1 MVHFEVLAATYV
13 ISASVDRYLRASL
26 PTWKL
31 QSNANDQGAIPVD
44 ERQMLVLR
52 LRNGDWHMERAI
64 AHFKRSH
71 PTRIEKLR
79 VIVVDK
85 DLNEIRVLEEHFPKA
100 RVIICHFH
108 VIKYLKEKRSKP
120 EFGKISSEDASHIDA
135 AIHKMVYAQSEDK
148 YKDANESLRGICVRT
163 GMDAFFEYFQ
173 KNWDASQDRWV
184 SYLRSKLPHFK
195 NHTNNRLESFFG
207 KLKDA
212 VDGSMS
218 MALCIKAIVAYDRRM
233 QNEYEYRLS
242 RIGRFVN
249 SNYDEEMTN
258 VLRFTTHYVAQQIEQ
273 QYAAAVAKSSSYN
286 YCDSEVQS
294 SQSQCVEATAI
305 PQTVETVQVKDVGQF
320 SRKQI
325 ETFKRVRNLKDV
337 VELGLD
343 TYKWMVEVGIPA
355 LPAEHHAL
363 AKEIAE
369 EVKNTYPYR
378 QIQGLPCVAEFQ
390 YGMLYRV
397 TPPAWISDASI
408 RALCLRLCQDF
419 PECRF
424 AGFQAA
430 VVKTTRTRKTEKT
443 VLSED
448 VRDCVL
454 THSRTRGRVG
464 VYSAQLRESAL
475 VLCGCQSCSE
485 EDLLLRS
492 AEPARVY
499 EHSEGSCS

>member
-1 MVHFEVLAATYV
+1 MNEFGEGAVVQQ
-13 ISASVDRYLRASL
+13 SL
-26 PTWKL
+26 IE
-31 QSNANDQGAIPVD
+31 A
-44 ERQMLVLR
+44 
-52 LRNGDWHMERAI
+52 NGDWHMERAI

-85 DLNEIRVLEEHFPKA
+85 DLNEIRVLEEHFSKA

-120 EFGKISSEDASHIDA
+120 EFGKISSEDAPHIDA
-135 AIHKMVYAQSEDK
+135 AIHKVVYAQSEDQ

-163 GMDAFFEYFQ
+163 GMDDFFEYFQ

-184 SYLRSKLPHFK
+184 SYLRSQLPHFK

-207 KLKDA
+207 KVKDA

-218 MALCIKAIVAYDRRM
+218 MALCIKSIVGYDRRM

-286 YCDSEVQS
+286 YSDNKMPKLKICKNPVLVQDPFYLLP
-294 SQSQCVEATAI
+294 T
-305 PQTVETVQVKDVGQF
+305 K
-320 SRKQI
+320 
-325 ETFKRVRNLKDV
+325 L
-337 VELGLD
+337 LD
-343 TYKWMVEVGIPA
+343 A
-355 LPAEHHAL
+355 
-363 AKEIAE
+363 
-369 EVKNTYPYR
+369 
-378 QIQGLPCVAEFQ
+378 C
-390 YGMLYRV
+390 
-397 TPPAWISDASI
+397 
-408 RALCLRLCQDF
+408 
-419 PECRF
+419 CRF

-443 VLSED
+443 ALSED

-454 THSRTRGRVG
+454 RQAQEQGVESVFIPLNFGNLHWCCVVVKVAAKRICYYDPLNQPGYMNTAKEVAVSLKIAGLNDFDVISQNNPIQFDGFSCGVFVCWMFINQDKLRAPSR
-464 VYSAQLRESAL
+464 
-475 VLCGCQSCSE
+475 
-485 EDLLLRS
+485 
-492 AEPARVY
+492 Y
-499 EHSEGSCS
+499 E